1 MKRRR
6 LFIIFSVSIAALIL
20 ALTLWPREREPEYN
34 GVPLNKWLERY
45 NDGDNVEAT
54 QALRHIGTNALPCL
68 FRWIQYEAPGWRIFL
83 VHLHT
88 RLPSS
93 VQKTR
98 ASHWLLDDKAEHRAQ
113 LAAEAFGALGPNN
126 PATDEL
132 RRLALTENPRA
143 PNTQRRATFALMNL
157 GPSAPIRDYFDTRR
171 VR

>member
-1 MKRRR
+1 VKRRR
-6 LFIIFSVSIAALIL
+6 LFINIFASIIAVIL
-20 ALTLWPREREPEYN
+20 AVTLWPREHEPEYN
-34 GVPLNKWLERY
+34 GVPLSKWLERY
-45 NDGDNVEAT
+45 NDGNNPEAAE
-54 QALRHIGTNALPCL
+54 ALRHIGTNALPCL
-68 FRWIQYEAPGWRIFL
+68 FRWIQYETPGWRNFL

-98 ASHWLLDDKAEHRAQ
+98 ALHWLLDDKAEHRAE

-132 RRLALTENPRA
+132 RRLALTANPRA